1 MVRHTLWL
9 SWWTLMVAAL
19 FAILLTAVR
28 LAFPLLGDYRTDVA
42 AQLSQYLGV
51 EVTIGEL
58 KTGWRGPYP
67 TFEFKDIHSD
77 IDYLKPKQLE
87 FNLQNISFE
96 LDPWRS
102 LIDAAPIFQRV
113 SATGLNVKLRQT
125 EGRWLASL
133 NQSKADN
140 RAIDTLIAILFEQP
154 SIQFSESQLQLI
166 PESGRSR
173 FINLD
178 NMSLESSET
187 EHQLSGSF
195 WMPVLGQDSRMRFAI
210 QHQGQ
215 SANGQLILPFY
226 VELDNIGSE
235 LAELAG
241 VKQRFSLTANARV
254 WGQLRGTSLDYL
266 VGDLSAKS
274 LQLLL
279 PNELGELALEEL
291 ATNFSIQT
299 VDRDYQLQLHDFSAI
314 YQDREFTLPP
324 TAIDFSSGVNGWM
337 ANRIQLSELNLSDLS
352 ALALNQPLG
361 DKSSEIV
368 QSLSPSGLVKG
379 LTVDLSQGLEQLS
392 VVGEL
397 SDVAIKSWRGS
408 PAASQLNGLFYA
420 SSDRGWIDID
430 SQQLVMEFPT
440 VYDWAL
446 PFNFAQG
453 RVHWQLHNEYAAV
466 GSDLLELGLNNIR
479 TRGQFSIDLP
489 YDKELQALLN
499 LSMGLKGAIAREAL
513 LLTPP
518 KVVGEG
524 LYNWLNRALVQGD
537 VKEAGLV
544 LVTPTRPV
552 ADRPKPLS
560 ELYIAV
566 ENTALDY
573 QSPWPVL
580 NRAEAVIH
588 ARDGSA
594 RVQLEQGSAADTEI
608 GFADLWMESGSGQL
622 ETLLAVEG
630 SAFDLNA
637 LFHSEAL
644 ANSIGNKLGD
654 WQLSGGHKSL
664 VDLQVPLKGGSPK
677 LTVQSALNRGVFI
690 SESQRIAVTDIDGT
704 VNFDLENGLSA
715 EGLAASFLGRIFD
728 VDVSSDQ
735 VATDVNIAGRI
746 DSHRLMQWAG
756 IPLSGVISGDIP
768 LNSTV
773 KLCAKECQ
781 STLKVESQ
789 LTGTHVDAP
798 AYLAHQSSDIS
809 RLSLLMTLQSSPTL
823 QLNYADR
830 LKAHLNLGSPLTG
843 NIRLGGNKASYK
855 ITDRLHIDGS
865 LPSVEVEELLGF
877 IDALSESKSDTAEGL
892 SVTSAIEIGQ
902 LNIGTLIFESLLA
915 EVSNPDRRWS
925 IALDGRD
932 IQGVID
938 YNLADASMDFNL
950 RHLHLRTPDSDPSI
964 IEPEV
969 PLPDPTPIE
978 VVNKIPSTSLLIENL
993 VWNDDQWGR
1002 WKANLLPSGNSLLV
1016 DQLEADIAGISLT
1029 GQGIWSVGEVEQSRL
1044 SLSANGMNLADFLE
1058 SMGDPRAVETKSLSA
1073 EFALRWPGAPWSFS
1087 RYRLGGDLQF
1097 DLRNGQITEA
1107 KGSSALLRLFG
1118 ILNFNNLFKRLRLDF
1133 TDLYKSGIT
1142 FDKLVGKYHLEDG
1155 IAKTQEPLIMRGASA
1170 DLTAEGSLNLINR
1183 TVDKRVDVILPLTGN
1198 TPLAAVLLGAPQV
1211 AGALFLID
1219 KLIGDK
1225 INEATKLSYTM
1236 TGPWREP
1243 LLEIINGKDR

>member
-1 MVRHTLWL
+1 MVRHTLWV
-9 SWWTLMVAAL
+9 SWWVLMVAAL
-19 FAILLTAVR
+19 LAILLTAVR
-28 LAFPLLGDYRTDVA
+28 LAFPLLGDYRTDIA

-51 EVTIGEL
+51 EVSIGEL
-58 KTGWRGPYP
+58 ETGWRGPYP
-67 TFEFKDIHSD
+67 TFEFKEIHSD
-77 IDYLKPKQLE
+77 IDYLKPKQIE
-87 FNLQNISFE
+87 FHLQNISFE

-113 SATGLNVKLRQT
+113 TAKGLNVKWRQS
-125 EGRWLASL
+125 EGRWLADS
-133 NQSKADN
+133 NQSKTDN

-154 SIQFSESQLQLI
+154 SIEFSESQLHLI

-215 SANGQLILPFY
+215 STNGQLLLPFY

-235 LAELAG
+235 LADLAG
-241 VKQRFSLTANARV
+241 VEQRFSISANARL
-254 WGQLRGTSLDYL
+254 WGQLRGASLDYL
-266 VGDLSAKS
+266 VGNLSANS
-274 LQLLL
+274 LQLVL
-279 PNELGELALEEL
+279 PDELGELALEQL
-291 ATNFSIQT
+291 STNFSVQS
-299 VDRDYQLQLHDFSAI
+299 VDRDYQLQLQDFSTL
-314 YQDREFTLPP
+314 YQGSEFSLPP
-324 TAIDFSSGVNGWM
+324 TAIDLSTGVNGWM
-337 ANRIQLSELNLSDLS
+337 ANRIQLAELNLSDLS

-361 DKSSEIV
+361 DQSREVIK
-368 QSLSPSGLVKG
+368 SLSPGGLVKG
-379 LTVDLSQGLEQLS
+379 LTVDLSQGFENLS

-397 SDVAIKSWRGS
+397 SDVSVKSWKGS
-408 PAASQLNGLFYA
+408 PAASQLNGSFYV
-420 SSDRGWIDID
+420 SSDRGWVDID

-453 RVHWQLHNEYAAV
+453 RVNWQLHSDYVAV

-489 YDKELQALLN
+489 YDKEQQALLN

-524 LYNWLNRALVQGD
+524 LYSWLNRALIQGD

-544 LVTPTRPV
+544 LVTPTRLV

-560 ELYIAV
+560 ELYVAV
-566 ENTALDY
+566 ENTTLDY

-580 NRAEAVIH
+580 NRAEAIIH
-588 ARDGSA
+588 ARDGAA
-594 RVQLEQGSAADTEI
+594 RVQLEQGSAAGTEI
-608 GFADLWMESGSGQL
+608 GFADLWMESGSGEL
-622 ETLLAVEG
+622 ETLLAIEG
-630 SAFDLNA
+630 SAFDLNS

-644 ANSIGNKLGD
+644 ANSVGNKLGD
-654 WQLSGGHKSL
+654 WQLSGSHKSL
-664 VDLQVPLKGGSPK
+664 VDLYVPLKGGAPK
-677 LTVQSALNRGVFI
+677 LQIQSELNRGVFI
-690 SESQRIAVTDIDGT
+690 SETQRVAVTDIDGT
-704 VNFDLENGLSA
+704 VNFNLASGLSA
-715 EGLAASFLGRIFD
+715 EGLKASFLGRTFD
-728 VDVSSDQ
+728 VDISNDST
-735 VATDVNIAGRI
+735 ATDIQIAGRI

-756 IPLSGVISGDIP
+756 IPLSGVISGEIP
-768 LNSTV
+768 LNSTL
-773 KLCAKECQ
+773 KLCSKQCQ

-789 LTGTHVDAP
+789 LTGTRVDAP
-798 AYLAHQSSDIS
+798 DYLAHQSSDIS
-809 RLSLLMTLQSSPTL
+809 RLSLLMTLHSSPTI

-830 LKAHLNLGSPLTG
+830 LKAHLNLDSPLTG
-843 NIRLGGNKASYK
+843 NIRLGGNQASYK
-855 ITDRLHIDGS
+855 ISDRLHIDGS
-865 LPSVEVEELLGF
+865 LPSIEVEELLGF
-877 IDALSESKSDTAEGL
+877 IDALSEPKNGTKERL
-892 SVTSAIEIGQ
+892 SVTTAIEIGQ
-902 LNIGTLIFESLLA
+902 LNVGALKFESILA
-915 EVSNPDRRWS
+915 EASNPNDRWS

-938 YNLADASMDFNL
+938 YKLADSSLNLNL
-950 RHLHLRTPDSDPSI
+950 RHLHLRTPESDPSI
-964 IEPEV
+964 LEPEV

-978 VVNKIPSTSLLIENL
+978 VISKIPSTNILIENL
-993 VWNDDQWGR
+993 VWNDDHWGR
-1002 WKANLLPSGNSLLV
+1002 WTTHLLPSGNSLLI
-1016 DQLEADIAGISLT
+1016 DQLEADVAGISIT
-1029 GQGIWSVGEVEQSRL
+1029 GQGIWSVGQGEQSRIA
-1044 SLSANGMNLADFLE
+1044 LSAKGSNLADYLE
-1058 SMGDPRAVETKSLSA
+1058 SMGDPRAIETKSLSA
-1073 EFALRWPGAPWSFS
+1073 EFALSWPGAPWSFS

-1097 DLRNGQITEA
+1097 DLRDGQITEA
-1107 KGSSALLRLFG
+1107 KGNSALLRLFG
-1118 ILNFNNLFKRLRLDF
+1118 ILDFNNLFKRLRLDF
-1133 TDLYKSGIT
+1133 SDLYKSGIT

-1155 IAKTQEPLIMRGASA
+1155 VAKTQEPLIMRGASA

-1225 INEATKLSYTM
+1225 INEATKLSYSM

-1243 LLEIINGKDR
+1243 VLEIINKRDR